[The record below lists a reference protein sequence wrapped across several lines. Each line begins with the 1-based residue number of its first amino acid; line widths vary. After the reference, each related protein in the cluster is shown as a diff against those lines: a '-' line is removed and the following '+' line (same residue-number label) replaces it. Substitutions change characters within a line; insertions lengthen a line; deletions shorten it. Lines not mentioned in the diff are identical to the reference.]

1 MSAVSAGAMG
11 ALTGNNSNNGNN
23 SINSTIGGLGI
34 GGVASSVLNSP
45 GNIAGNAMT
54 QAQQA
59 VASITG
65 SVSSALGG
73 ADANSISATGFNP
86 NTGNTTPTLDPG
98 ISGGNARLTDIGE
111 TTFTRN
117 RNKFARAQQP
127 GLADTAGVGNVDPQV
142 QAGGFSPNTSIAA
155 EGIFGSEQARGIQPY
170 KKPLIN
176 F

>member
-11 ALTGNNSNNGNN
+11 ALTGNSGNNGNN
-23 SINSTIGGLGI
+23 SMNSIIGGLGF
-34 GGVASSVLNSP
+34 GAPGSLASM
-45 GNIAGNAMT
+45 AM
-54 QAQQA
+54 QA
-59 VASITG
+59 VNNSGSASATG

-98 ISGGNARLTDIGE
+98 MSGGNERLTDIGE
-111 TTFTRN
+111 TTMTRN
-117 RNKFARAQQP
+117 RNLAGRSYVKQP

-142 QAGGFSPNTSIAA
+142 QAGGFSPNTSTAA